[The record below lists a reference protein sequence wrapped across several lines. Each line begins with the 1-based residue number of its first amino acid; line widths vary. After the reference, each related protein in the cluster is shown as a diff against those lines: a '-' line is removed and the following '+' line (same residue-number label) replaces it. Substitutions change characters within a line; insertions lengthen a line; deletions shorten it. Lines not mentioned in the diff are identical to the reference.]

1 MEHIERL
8 YAALF
13 GTKDKVNPAVQVL
26 AHVVGLQRLPVFRE
40 VLGRGACPLWQLDII
55 YALLVR
61 ADTKVKAQ
69 LVSQE
74 SWVVHVELRD
84 ELLYIARV
92 VQRRLPLFLYAFEQA
107 VWVVVAATL
116 ELDHPLRVLP
126 Y

>member
-1 MEHIERL
+1 MEHVERL
-8 YAALF
+8 NTALF
-13 GTKDKVNPAVQVL
+13 GTKDKINPAMQVL
-26 AHVVGLQRLPVFRE
+26 AHVVGLQRLPVLCE

-61 ADTKVKAQ
+61 ADTEIEAQ
-69 LVSQE
+69 LVCQE
-74 SWVVHVELRD
+74 SWVVHKELWD
-84 ELLYIARV
+84 ELLNIAGV

-116 ELDHPLRVLP
+116 ELDHPLRGLP